1 MIGIIIITYIAS
13 LLFGL
18 LISLMIYDFESNTIP
33 RICAIPVL
41 NTIFILYML
50 LFILHR
56 FIKWI
61 GKSLY
66 EIYISVKK
74 WKTSDDNF
82 LKNVINEIKLW

>member
-1 MIGIIIITYIAS
+1 M
-13 LLFGL
+13 
-18 LISLMIYDFESNTIP
+18 
-33 RICAIPVL
+33 
-41 NTIFILYML
+41 
-50 LFILHR
+50 HR